1 MSQTNP
7 NPLSQYFR
15 QPVIYI
21 KLPSNGKFY
30 PPGTLD
36 MPANNELPVLP
47 MTAID
52 EITYRTP
59 DALFN
64 GQAVVNVIQSCIPAI
79 KDAWAVP
86 AMDVDTILIA
96 MRVATY
102 GHDMEFGSVCP
113 KCSASADRT
122 LDLRTVLDRVKTP
135 NYDASITAGD
145 MEFFFRPLQYRDI
158 NENNQLQFEEQRLF
172 QMLPDPDM
180 PEREKIGNLSEA
192 LKRITQVTVKALA
205 QSIAAVR
212 TPQAMVTETAFIEE
226 LMLNCDRALFARLR
240 DHIIDIKSQA
250 EMPDLDIKCDECEN
264 EYKQSLTL
272 DMSSFFAPAS

>member
-1 MSQTNP
+1 MTPN
-7 NPLSQYFR
+7 NPLRQYFR
-15 QPVIYI
+15 QPAIYI
-21 KLPSNGKFY
+21 RLPSAGQFY
-30 PPGTLD
+30 PPGTLT
-36 MPANNELPVLP
+36 MAETGELPVYP

-52 EITYRTP
+52 EIMYKTP

-64 GQAVVNVIQSCIPAI
+64 GQATVNVIQSCVPNII
-79 KDAWAVP
+79 NAWAVP

-96 MRVATY
+96 IRVATY
-102 GHDMEFGSVCP
+102 GHDMEFGSICP
-113 KCSASADRT
+113 KCNASADRT

-135 NYDASITAGD
+135 NYDASVTSGD

-240 DHIIDIKSQA
+240 DHIIEIKSQA
-250 EMPDLDIKCDECEN
+250 EMPDLDVVCDECAN